1 MNDCEYMRLAL
12 DLAKQGM
19 GWTSPN
25 PMVGAVIVKDGRII
39 GLSKLARIVDNF
51 SRKPQLQERLTSEI
65 ADFITEMLDPQ
76 GVGVMLEAEHL
87 CMTMRGIKKAG
98 SITQTSALRGSF
110 RRDARTRAEFFSMLG
125 F

>member
-1 MNDCEYMRLAL
+1 MCIRDSLYSVCEHHLLPFIGQAHIAYIPQ
-12 DLAKQGM
+12 K
-19 GWTSPN
+19 
-25 PMVGAVIVKDGRII
+25 GAII

-87 CMTMRGIKKAG
+87 CCLLY
-98 SITQTSALRGSF
+98 TSRCV
-110 RRDARTRAEFFSMLG
+110 
-125 F
+125 